1 MNDQTLLIDAARRA
15 GEIATSFWRNSPATW
30 EKDDG
35 TGPVTEAD
43 LAVND
48 MLRDRLLAAR
58 PGYGWLSEES
68 EDSSDRLLR
77 ERVFII
83 DPIDGTRSFI
93 AGEKTWS
100 HSLAVAE
107 NGHIV
112 AGVVFL
118 PLPDKLYS
126 AHLHSGAFL
135 NGTPI
140 HASDRTDIDGATLL
154 SARTNLHAS
163 NWRGSVPPVARH
175 FRTSI
180 AYRIALV
187 AEGRFDGMLSL
198 RDTWEWDVAAGA
210 LIASE
215 AGARVTDRHGAIPV
229 FNNSRPMLSGI
240 LAATCAVHEDLM
252 ARLIQGQDP

>member
-1 MNDQTLLIDAARRA
+1 M
-15 GEIATSFWRNSPATW
+15 
-30 EKDDG
+30 
-35 TGPVTEAD
+35 
-43 LAVND
+43 
-48 MLRDRLLAAR
+48 AAR
-58 PGYGWLSEES
+58 PGYGWLSEET
-68 EDSSDRLLR
+68 EDGSDRLSR

-100 HSLAVAE
+100 HSLAVAD

-118 PLPDKLYS
+118 PVRDKLYF
-126 AHLHSGAFL
+126 ARLHGGAFL
-135 NGTPI
+135 NDTPI
-140 HASDRTDIDGATLL
+140 QVSDRTGIDGATLL

-163 NWRGSVPPVARH
+163 NWPGGVPPVARH
-175 FRTSI
+175 FRTSL
-180 AYRIALV
+180 AYRMALV
-187 AEGRFDGMLSL
+187 AEGRFDAMLGL
-198 RDTWEWDVAAGA
+198 RDTWEWDVAAGT

-240 LAATCAVHEDLM
+240 LAAATAVHEDLM
-252 ARLIQGQDP
+252 ARLT